1 MDQMNRYCSIF
12 IVSSVIFFFPLERFS
27 SIKIK
32 LEIREVVLKD
42 EC

>member
-12 IVSSVIFFFPLERFS
+12 IVVSVIFFSLERFS

-32 LEIREVVLKD
+32 LEIVEVVLND